1 MSEFFSEPALE
12 VASGE
17 TPVFSLIWLH
27 GLGADGS
34 DFLPVVGELG
44 LPPGLPG
51 RFVFPHAPWRRV
63 TCNGGY
69 EMRAWY
75 DILSLQSTAR
85 EIDERHLQE
94 AVAAVQGLIESERG
108 RGMPAERIFL
118 AGFSQGGA
126 VAYASGL
133 AAAQRLGGVIAL
145 STYIACERQL
155 RGACRNDV
163 ALFAAH
169 GTADEVV
176 APQLGRRAYA
186 FAQEQGVVDTEWHD
200 YPKRERLAAHRTRP
214 VMPVITPAFTR
225 PGWPAPPADAAWRLR
240 APPVSG
246 APGYHPRTRHPARA

>member
-34 DFLPVVGELG
+34 DFLPVVGELD
-44 LPPGLPG
+44 LPPELPG
-51 RFVFPHAPWRRV
+51 RFIFPHAPWRRV

-75 DILSLQSTAR
+75 DILSLQADAR
-85 EIDERHLQE
+85 EINERHLHQ
-94 AVAAVQGLIESERG
+94 AVAAVQGLIERERG

-133 AAAQRLGGVIAL
+133 AAPQRLGGVIAL

-155 RGACRNDV
+155 RGRCRNDV
-163 ALFAAH
+163 PLFAAH

-186 FAQEQGVVDTEWHD
+186 FAKEQGMVDAEWHD
-200 YPKRERLAAHRTRP
+200 YPIGHNVCLEEIRAVGCWLQQRLAAE
-214 VMPVITPAFTR
+214 VAV
-225 PGWPAPPADAAWRLR
+225 GAAG
-240 APPVSG
+240 G
-246 APGYHPRTRHPARA
+246 A